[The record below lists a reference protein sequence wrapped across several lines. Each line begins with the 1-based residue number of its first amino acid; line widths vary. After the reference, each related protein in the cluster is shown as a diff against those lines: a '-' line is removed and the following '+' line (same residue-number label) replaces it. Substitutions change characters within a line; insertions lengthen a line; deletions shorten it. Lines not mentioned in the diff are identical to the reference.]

1 MKAKFDYAQFAFR
14 MRYKLREVASKV
26 GASTSLVGN
35 WNSGVA
41 VPSYEKLASLV
52 ELGMTAQE
60 MFGKEIGDLLV
71 KNSSKADGSDR
82 GEIMAA
88 VKAALADLGGR

>member
-71 KNSSKADGSDR
+71 KNSSKPESDR

>member
-1 MKAKFDYAQFAFR
+1 MDVKFEFQSFMARNRLKQ
-14 MRYKLREVASKV
+14 RELAEKMGVSI
-26 GASTSLVGN
+26 GLVGM
-35 WNSGVA
+35 WSSGRSI
-41 VPSYEKLASLV
+41 PGFEKMGKLI

-60 MFGKEIGDLLV
+60 LFGKDIGDLLV
-71 KNSSKADGSDR
+71 KNSSKPESDR

>member
-1 MKAKFDYAQFAFR
+1 MWSSGRSIPGFEK
-14 MRYKLREVASKV
+14 MGKLI
-26 GASTSLVGN
+26 
-35 WNSGVA
+35 
-41 VPSYEKLASLV
+41 

-60 MFGKEIGDLLV
+60 LFGKEIGDLLV
-71 KNSSKADGSDR
+71 KNSSNPESDR

>member
-1 MKAKFDYAQFAFR
+1 MDVKFEFQSFMARNRLKQ
-14 MRYKLREVASKV
+14 RELAEKMGVSI
-26 GASTSLVGN
+26 GLVGM
-35 WNSGVA
+35 WSSGRSI
-41 VPSYEKLASLV
+41 PGFEKMGKLI

-60 MFGKEIGDLLV
+60 LFGKEIGDLLV
-71 KNSSKADGSDR
+71 KNSTKPESDR

>member
-71 KNSSKADGSDR
+71 KNSSKPESDK

>member
-71 KNSSKADGSDR
+71 KNSTKPESDR

>member
-71 KNSSKADGSDR
+71 KNSSNPESDR

>member
-1 MKAKFDYAQFAFR
+1 MWSSGRSIPGFEK
-14 MRYKLREVASKV
+14 MGKLI
-26 GASTSLVGN
+26 
-35 WNSGVA
+35 
-41 VPSYEKLASLV
+41 

-60 MFGKEIGDLLV
+60 LFGKEIGDLLV
-71 KNSSKADGSDR
+71 KNSSKPESDR

>member
-1 MKAKFDYAQFAFR
+1 
-14 MRYKLREVASKV
+14 
-26 GASTSLVGN
+26 
-35 WNSGVA
+35 
-41 VPSYEKLASLV
+41 
-52 ELGMTAQE
+52 MTAQE

-71 KNSSKADGSDR
+71 KNSTKPESDR